1 MPATATAML
10 RYLSGGAGPRNR
22 PRAGAENRRQIR
34 GPLPRGAGKRPRP
47 LAQIRGISPKKAVE
61 LGEAFRRILGV
72 RAVMEFLA
80 ARGIGAATAIAVW
93 KKWGG
98 PFQQTVSADPYCLC
112 EREIGVP
119 FEQADEIAAGL
130 GVEADAPCASGA
142 ASSMC

>member
-1 MPATATAML
+1 
-10 RYLSGGAGPRNR
+10 
-22 PRAGAENRRQIR
+22 
-34 GPLPRGAGKRPRP
+34 
-47 LAQIRGISPKKAVE
+47 
-61 LGEAFRRILGV
+61 
-72 RAVMEFLA
+72 MEFLA

-98 PFQQTVSADPYCLC
+98 LSQQTVSADPYCLC

-130 GVEADAPCASGA
+130 GSKRTPPAASGA